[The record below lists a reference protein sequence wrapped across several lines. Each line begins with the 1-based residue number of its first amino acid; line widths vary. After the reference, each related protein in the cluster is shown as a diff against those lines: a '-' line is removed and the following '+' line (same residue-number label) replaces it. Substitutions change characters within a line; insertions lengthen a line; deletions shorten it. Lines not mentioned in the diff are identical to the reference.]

1 MNLNCEPVENP
12 LSLQSPPPCPPAVAE
27 FWEISLPMRD
37 RWSGSR
43 VNCRWRTLNGLSWIS
58 EGREGFRAC
67 FQQATQLRQEWP
79 PRGSAGGAGELRDV
93 KAVGSAWEE
102 SKTVFKTVG
111 SKIPVQNQ
119 TSREKREMFHLRF
132 PQDAV
137 WFRLS
142 NQQRRNQGSAGAIA
156 GQALVQT
163 WTPPPT
169 RGPVWVLAFVTV
181 TTGMKETDT
190 ALGRT
195 ETQETWLMSRT
206 QSQNGRR
213 IMKCGQWGKSD
224 TGQVLLRRRGRAG
237 WREPL
242 IGEVTYIFTAMNSLH
257 FLLCFLSFL
266 ICLGM
271 LCPCQDQLNT

>member
-1 MNLNCEPVENP
+1 MP
-12 LSLQSPPPCPPAVAE
+12 
-27 FWEISLPMRD
+27 
-37 RWSGSR
+37 
-43 VNCRWRTLNGLSWIS
+43 
-58 EGREGFRAC
+58 
-67 FQQATQLRQEWP
+67 QERP
-79 PRGSAGGAGELRDV
+79 PRGSAGGAGELRDA
-93 KAVGSAWEE
+93 KAVGSAWKE

-142 NQQRRNQGSAGAIA
+142 NQQRQNQGSAGAIA

-213 IMKCGQWGKSD
+213 IMKCGQ
-224 TGQVLLRRRGRAG
+224 
-237 WREPL
+237 
-242 IGEVTYIFTAMNSLH
+242 
-257 FLLCFLSFL
+257 
-266 ICLGM
+266 
-271 LCPCQDQLNT
+271 